1 MRNMIEVATGFQYSV
16 NIGFDLNSDEKLE
29 NFIPTQSALKL
40 LEEIILSTNL
50 NSTDRARVLIGAY
63 GKGKSHII
71 LTILAMLMKK
81 DLSLFEKLLPKLKEN
96 DKLYQAVLNYY
107 KSNNKILPVVITGS
121 NTSIPQAFLLALQ
134 RTLVMNNMLDVMP
147 ETNYQAACRVIARW
161 KTEYPLTYKEFQKK
175 IELPI
180 AEFISELEDFNIIAY
195 EKFEKIY
202 PSLTAGSEFNP
213 FLGFDVIDLYE
224 AAVKGIKS
232 RGYTGIYVVY
242 DEFSKFLEANISEA
256 SVSDTK
262 MLQDFAEKC
271 NRSGELQLHLM
282 LISHKEIANYIDKLP
297 KQKVDGWRGVSERF
311 THIHLNNNFTQT
323 YEIIAAVINKRLDQW
338 QLFCAQNK
346 GYFDN
351 TFQVYENHNI
361 FMDMDKIEI
370 RKTIY
375 DCYPLHPISTFVL
388 PRLSERVAQNER
400 TLFTF
405 LSAKGV
411 STLATYLDNV
421 DQSKFAL
428 ITPDY
433 IYDYFEPLFKKEVY
447 SGDLHD
453 KYILTTAILDALEKN
468 SLEYKIVKTISLI
481 YILEQF
487 ERLQPTKAE
496 IFNIYN
502 NEYGEEKVS
511 HALTNLMEKELV
523 IYQKQSNGFLR
534 LKRSSG
540 VDVQDKINDFMA
552 VNANRV
558 STKEILNQSNF
569 DNYVYPSRYND
580 EKEMIRNFAFEF
592 IEASEVRA
600 NIDWQ
605 VKSENSEADGV
616 IYAIIPVENKS
627 IDAIKDIVLQTSKG
641 IDQCVFV
648 LPKKYQEIKMIAQQF
663 YAVSKLK
670 EAAEG
675 NSILFDEYEVIYE
688 DLRDVILDFI
698 NSYTH
703 PNNYKSVY
711 IHNGD
716 VEHITRKAALTEL
729 LSKIC
734 YRIFPNT
741 PVINNEAIN
750 KKNITSIAKN
760 SRDKVIAALLRN
772 DIEENLG
779 FSGSGQEVSI
789 MRSTLLNKG
798 ILCEGF
804 MGTTVLNME
813 PEDIHMAE
821 VLATIKA
828 VIFEARTLGPIP
840 FREIYRRLTDA
851 EYHIGLRD
859 GVIPIYVAV
868 VFHELKQQIVIQD
881 SYGQVP
887 LNADVMQQM
896 LSDPDN
902 YYISYFDWDSDKADF
917 VEKMSGVF
925 SDYVIEAEK
934 LNDAYGYVASAMK
947 RWYLAL
953 PKYTRESK
961 KTIDGVKI
969 DSKQIAFLRQL
980 KQGNGSQELLF
991 EKIPE
996 VFGYKEFNSDICK
1009 DIAAYKKNI
1018 DAYIDVLKVMLAEQ
1032 LKEIYAISENKLSL
1046 KAMSL
1051 ASVIKDWCEQLDQKV
1066 FEQLF
1071 GNGTEKCLALFK
1083 TVTNDDQATIVRIAK
1098 LATGLRIEDWDD
1110 HTIKTFMEAL
1120 KEYKATAEAFAS
1132 KTDDAVENT
1141 ATTSS
1146 YELSYIDETG
1156 NAVTKRFEKVE
1167 FSKRAKLLMNMITA
1181 DVESMGTSISDQEK
1195 RQIMMEILQK
1205 LC

>member
-1 MRNMIEVATGFQYSV
+1 
-16 NIGFDLNSDEKLE
+16 
-29 NFIPTQSALKL
+29 
-40 LEEIILSTNL
+40 
-50 NSTDRARVLIGAY
+50 
-63 GKGKSHII
+63 
-71 LTILAMLMKK
+71 
-81 DLSLFEKLLPKLKEN
+81 
-96 DKLYQAVLNYY
+96 
-107 KSNNKILPVVITGS
+107 
-121 NTSIPQAFLLALQ
+121 
-134 RTLVMNNMLDVMP
+134 
-147 ETNYQAACRVIARW
+147 
-161 KTEYPLTYKEFQKK
+161 
-175 IELPI
+175 
-180 AEFISELEDFNIIAY
+180 
-195 EKFEKIY
+195 
-202 PSLTAGSEFNP
+202 
-213 FLGFDVIDLYE
+213 
-224 AAVKGIKS
+224 
-232 RGYTGIYVVY
+232 
-242 DEFSKFLEANISEA
+242 
-256 SVSDTK
+256 
-262 MLQDFAEKC
+262 
-271 NRSGELQLHLM
+271 
-282 LISHKEIANYIDKLP
+282 
-297 KQKVDGWRGVSERF
+297 
-311 THIHLNNNFTQT
+311 
-323 YEIIAAVINKRLDQW
+323 
-338 QLFCAQNK
+338 
-346 GYFDN
+346 
-351 TFQVYENHNI
+351 
-361 FMDMDKIEI
+361 
-370 RKTIY
+370 
-375 DCYPLHPISTFVL
+375 
-388 PRLSERVAQNER
+388 
-400 TLFTF
+400 
-405 LSAKGV
+405 
-411 STLATYLDNV
+411 
-421 DQSKFAL
+421 
-428 ITPDY
+428 
-433 IYDYFEPLFKKEVY
+433 
-447 SGDLHD
+447 
-453 KYILTTAILDALEKN
+453 
-468 SLEYKIVKTISLI
+468 
-481 YILEQF
+481 
-487 ERLQPTKAE
+487 
-496 IFNIYN
+496 
-502 NEYGEEKVS
+502 
-511 HALTNLMEKELV
+511 MEKELV

-580 EKEMIRNFAFEF
+580 EKEMIRYFAFEF
-592 IEASEVRA
+592 IEASEVRE

-616 IYAIIPVENKS
+616 IYAIIPEENKS
-627 IDAIKDIVLQTSKG
+627 IDAIKDIVVQTSKG

-648 LPKKYQEIKMIAQQF
+648 LPKKYQKIKMIAQQF

-670 EAAEG
+670 EAAED

-711 IHNGD
+711 IHNGN

-729 LSKIC
+729 LSNIC

-804 MGTTVLNME
+804 MGTSVLNME

-896 LSDPDN
+896 LSAPDD
-902 YYISYFDWDSDKADF
+902 YYISYFAWDADKADF
-917 VEKMSGVF
+917 VEKLAGVF

-991 EKIPE
+991 GKIPE

-1032 LKEIYAISENKLSL
+1032 LKEIFAIPENKLSL

-1110 HTIKTFMEAL
+1110 HTIEIFMEAL
-1120 KEYKATAEAFAS
+1120 KEYKATAEAFVS
-1132 KTDDAVENT
+1132 KTDDTVENT

-1156 NAVTKRFEKVE
+1156 KAVTKRFEKVE

>member
-1 MRNMIEVATGFQYSV
+1 
-16 NIGFDLNSDEKLE
+16 
-29 NFIPTQSALKL
+29 
-40 LEEIILSTNL
+40 
-50 NSTDRARVLIGAY
+50 
-63 GKGKSHII
+63 
-71 LTILAMLMKK
+71 
-81 DLSLFEKLLPKLKEN
+81 
-96 DKLYQAVLNYY
+96 
-107 KSNNKILPVVITGS
+107 
-121 NTSIPQAFLLALQ
+121 
-134 RTLVMNNMLDVMP
+134 
-147 ETNYQAACRVIARW
+147 
-161 KTEYPLTYKEFQKK
+161 
-175 IELPI
+175 
-180 AEFISELEDFNIIAY
+180 
-195 EKFEKIY
+195 
-202 PSLTAGSEFNP
+202 
-213 FLGFDVIDLYE
+213 
-224 AAVKGIKS
+224 
-232 RGYTGIYVVY
+232 
-242 DEFSKFLEANISEA
+242 
-256 SVSDTK
+256 
-262 MLQDFAEKC
+262 
-271 NRSGELQLHLM
+271 
-282 LISHKEIANYIDKLP
+282 
-297 KQKVDGWRGVSERF
+297 
-311 THIHLNNNFTQT
+311 
-323 YEIIAAVINKRLDQW
+323 
-338 QLFCAQNK
+338 
-346 GYFDN
+346 
-351 TFQVYENHNI
+351 
-361 FMDMDKIEI
+361 
-370 RKTIY
+370 
-375 DCYPLHPISTFVL
+375 
-388 PRLSERVAQNER
+388 
-400 TLFTF
+400 
-405 LSAKGV
+405 
-411 STLATYLDNV
+411 
-421 DQSKFAL
+421 
-428 ITPDY
+428 
-433 IYDYFEPLFKKEVY
+433 
-447 SGDLHD
+447 
-453 KYILTTAILDALEKN
+453 
-468 SLEYKIVKTISLI
+468 
-481 YILEQF
+481 
-487 ERLQPTKAE
+487 
-496 IFNIYN
+496 
-502 NEYGEEKVS
+502 
-511 HALTNLMEKELV
+511 
-523 IYQKQSNGFLR
+523 
-534 LKRSSG
+534 
-540 VDVQDKINDFMA
+540 
-552 VNANRV
+552 
-558 STKEILNQSNF
+558 
-569 DNYVYPSRYND
+569 
-580 EKEMIRNFAFEF
+580 
-592 IEASEVRA
+592 
-600 NIDWQ
+600 
-605 VKSENSEADGV
+605 
-616 IYAIIPVENKS
+616 
-627 IDAIKDIVLQTSKG
+627 
-641 IDQCVFV
+641 
-648 LPKKYQEIKMIAQQF
+648 MIAQQF

-716 VEHITRKAALTEL
+716 VEYITRKAALTEL

-798 ILCEGF
+798 ILCDGF
-804 MGTTVLNME
+804 MGTSVLNME

-881 SYGQVP
+881 SYGQVL

-902 YYISYFDWDSDKADF
+902 YYISYFDWDADKADF

-925 SDYVIEAEK
+925 SDYVIETEK

-947 RWYLAL
+947 RWYLGL

-961 KTIDGVKI
+961 KTIDGVKT

-1032 LKEIYAISENKLSL
+1032 LKEIFAIQENKLSL

-1110 HTIKTFMEAL
+1110 HTIKTFMEAI

-1132 KTDDAVENT
+1132 KIDDAVENT

>member
-1 MRNMIEVATGFQYSV
+1 MGKMIEVATGFQYSV
-16 NIGFDLNSDEKLE
+16 NIGFDLNSDEKLK
-29 NFIPTQSALKL
+29 NFIPTQSALSL
-40 LEEIILSTNL
+40 LEEIIMSTAL

-81 DLSLFEKLLPKLKEN
+81 DLSLFKKLLPRLKEN
-96 DKLYQAVLNYY
+96 DKLYKAVLNYY
-107 KSNNKILPVVITGS
+107 KSDNKILPVVITGS

-134 RTLVMNNMLDVMP
+134 RTLAMNNMLGVMP
-147 ETNYQAACRVIARW
+147 ETNYQAACRVIERW
-161 KTEYPLTYKEFQKK
+161 KNEYPVTYKDFQEK
-175 IELPI
+175 IDVPV
-180 AEFISELEDFNIIAY
+180 AEFISQLEDFNVIAY
-195 EKFEKIY
+195 EKFEKVY

-224 AAVKGIKS
+224 AAVKGIKNL
-232 RGYTGIYVVY
+232 GYTGIYVVY

-323 YEIIAAVINKRLDQW
+323 YEIIAAVINKKIDQW
-338 QLFCAQNK
+338 QFFCTRNNA
-346 GYFDN
+346 YFEN
-351 TFQVYENHNI
+351 IFNVYKNHNI
-361 FMDMDKIEI
+361 FMDMDKNEI
-370 RKTIY
+370 NKTIY
-375 DCYPLHPISTFVL
+375 NCYPLHPVSTFIL

-405 LSAKGV
+405 LSAKGI
-411 STLATYLDNV
+411 STLATYLENV
-421 DQSKFAL
+421 DQNKFTL
-428 ITPDY
+428 IAPDY
-433 IYDYFEPLFKKEVY
+433 IYDYFEPLLKKDVY

-453 KYILTTAILDALEKN
+453 KYILTTAILDVLDKD
-468 SLEYKIVKTISLI
+468 SLESKIVKTISVI

-502 NEYGEEKVS
+502 NEYGEENVS
-511 HALTNLMEKELV
+511 SALTNLIEKELV

-540 VDVQDKINDFMA
+540 VNVQDKINDFMA
-552 VNANRV
+552 INANRV
-558 STKEILNQSNF
+558 SVKDILNQSNF

-580 EKEMIRNFAFEF
+580 EKEMIRYFAFEF
-592 IEASEVRA
+592 IEANEVRE
-600 NIDWQ
+600 NTDWKM
-605 VKSENSEADGV
+605 KSENIEADGV
-616 IYAIIPVENKS
+616 IYAIIPQENGS
-627 IDAIKDIVLQTSKG
+627 IDDVKDIVLQSSKG

-648 LPKKYQEIKMIAQQF
+648 LPKKYQEIKSVTQQF

-670 EAAEG
+670 ETAEG
-675 NSILFDEYEVIYE
+675 NPLLFDEYEVIYE

-711 IHNGD
+711 IHNGNL
-716 VEHITRKAALTEL
+716 EHITRKAALTEL
-729 LSKIC
+729 LSEIC

-750 KKNITSIAKN
+750 KKNITTIAKN

-772 DIEENLG
+772 DIEDNLG

-789 MRSTLLNKG
+789 MRSTLLKKG
-798 ILCEGF
+798 ILGEGF
-804 MGTTVLNME
+804 MGTSGLNME
-813 PEDIHMAE
+813 PEDIHIAE

-881 SYGQVP
+881 SFGQVQ
-887 LNADVMQQM
+887 LNTDVMQQM

-902 YYISYFDWDSDKADF
+902 YYISYFDWDINKALF
-917 VEKMSGVF
+917 VEKLAVVF

-934 LNDAYGYVASAMK
+934 LTDAYGYVAAAMK

-961 KTIDGVKI
+961 KKIDGLKT
-969 DSKQIAFLRQL
+969 DTKQIAFLKQL
-980 KQGNGSQELLF
+980 KQGSGSQELLF
-991 EKIPE
+991 EKLPG
-996 VFGYKEFNSDICK
+996 VFGFKEFDPDVYK
-1009 DIAAYKKNI
+1009 DIAACKKNI
-1018 DAYIDVLKVMLAEQ
+1018 DVNCK
-1032 LKEIYAISENKLSL
+1032 NKLH
-1046 KAMSL
+1046 
-1051 ASVIKDWCEQLDQKV
+1051 IFPNQ
-1066 FEQLF
+1066 
-1071 GNGTEKCLALFK
+1071 
-1083 TVTNDDQATIVRIAK
+1083 IA
-1098 LATGLRIEDWDD
+1098 
-1110 HTIKTFMEAL
+1110 
-1120 KEYKATAEAFAS
+1120 
-1132 KTDDAVENT
+1132 
-1141 ATTSS
+1141 
-1146 YELSYIDETG
+1146 
-1156 NAVTKRFEKVE
+1156 
-1167 FSKRAKLLMNMITA
+1167 
-1181 DVESMGTSISDQEK
+1181 
-1195 RQIMMEILQK
+1195 
-1205 LC
+1205 

>member
-1 MRNMIEVATGFQYSV
+1 M
-16 NIGFDLNSDEKLE
+16 
-29 NFIPTQSALKL
+29 
-40 LEEIILSTNL
+40 
-50 NSTDRARVLIGAY
+50 
-63 GKGKSHII
+63 
-71 LTILAMLMKK
+71 
-81 DLSLFEKLLPKLKEN
+81 
-96 DKLYQAVLNYY
+96 
-107 KSNNKILPVVITGS
+107 
-121 NTSIPQAFLLALQ
+121 
-134 RTLVMNNMLDVMP
+134 
-147 ETNYQAACRVIARW
+147 
-161 KTEYPLTYKEFQKK
+161 
-175 IELPI
+175 
-180 AEFISELEDFNIIAY
+180 
-195 EKFEKIY
+195 
-202 PSLTAGSEFNP
+202 
-213 FLGFDVIDLYE
+213 
-224 AAVKGIKS
+224 
-232 RGYTGIYVVY
+232 
-242 DEFSKFLEANISEA
+242 
-256 SVSDTK
+256 
-262 MLQDFAEKC
+262 
-271 NRSGELQLHLM
+271 
-282 LISHKEIANYIDKLP
+282 
-297 KQKVDGWRGVSERF
+297 
-311 THIHLNNNFTQT
+311 
-323 YEIIAAVINKRLDQW
+323 
-338 QLFCAQNK
+338 
-346 GYFDN
+346 
-351 TFQVYENHNI
+351 
-361 FMDMDKIEI
+361 
-370 RKTIY
+370 
-375 DCYPLHPISTFVL
+375 
-388 PRLSERVAQNER
+388 
-400 TLFTF
+400 
-405 LSAKGV
+405 SAKGV
-411 STLATYLDNV
+411 SALATYLDNV
-421 DQSKFAL
+421 AQSKFAL

-468 SLEYKIVKTISLI
+468 SLECKIVKTISLI

-502 NEYGEEKVS
+502 NEYGEEKVN

-552 VNANRV
+552 VNASRV

-580 EKEMIRNFAFEF
+580 EKEMIRYFAFEF

-616 IYAIIPVENKS
+616 IYAIIPEENKS

-703 PNNYKSVY
+703 PNNYKSIY
-711 IHNGD
+711 IHNGN

-729 LSKIC
+729 LSNIC

-741 PVINNEAIN
+741 PIINNEAIN

-804 MGTTVLNME
+804 MGTSVLNME

-896 LSDPDN
+896 LSAPDD
-902 YYISYFDWDSDKADF
+902 YYISYFAWDADKADF

-1032 LKEIYAISENKLSL
+1032 LKEIYAIPENKLSL

-1066 FEQLF
+1066 F

-1120 KEYKATAEAFAS
+1120 KEYKATAEAFVS
-1132 KTDDAVENT
+1132 KTDDADGNT

-1156 NAVTKRFEKVE
+1156 KAVIKRFEKVE